1 VSGMSETEELAA
13 RVAAL
18 ESAAFRTGHDLGEI
32 RRVQDEHT
40 GHLEAVQLGLD
51 GAGDRLGTVETRL
64 DGVETR
70 LGAVETKLEEAA
82 RLADTRHTAVT
93 TMLQEVLSRLGGGRQ
108 E

>member
-1 VSGMSETEELAA
+1 MSELEDLRA

-18 ESAAFRTGHDLGEI
+18 EAAAFRTGHDLGEI
-32 RRVQDEHT
+32 RRVQGDHT
-40 GHLEAVQLGLD
+40 GHLDAVQIGLD
-51 GAGDRLGTVETRL
+51 GVGDRL
-64 DGVETR
+64 DGVD
-70 LGAVETKLEEAA
+70 GKLDEAA

>member
-1 VSGMSETEELAA
+1 VSEVSEIEELKT
-13 RVAAL
+13 RTAAL

-32 RRVQDEHT
+32 RRVQGEHT
-40 GHLEAVQLGLD
+40 THLEAMQLGLD
-51 GAGDRLGTVETRL
+51 AAEL
-64 DGVETR
+64 DGVGGRLEAVETR

-93 TMLQEVLSRLGGGRQ
+93 TMLQEVLRRLGDGRQ

>member
-1 VSGMSETEELAA
+1 VSEIDELKT

-51 GAGDRLGTVETRL
+51 AAGDRLTAVETRL
-64 DGVETR
+64 D
-70 LGAVETKLEEAA
+70 AA
-82 RLADTRHTAVT
+82 ERLADTRHTAVT
-93 TMLQEVLSRLGGGRQ
+93 AMLREVLDRLPPRQ